1 MLCNTSPVWS
11 NDYIDA
17 ENTAS
22 KTVEEIDDSLS
33 YGFEEKRLRVLFLGE
48 WIDNLP
54 AFLSESSLT
63 PHFRLYGFDRDR
75 KIGPESEAI
84 TYGGEIRFISGLA
97 ANYFRIGTSFFTS
110 QGIHDDNGENTLLLG
125 ENGSNINTL
134 GTLYL
139 DVDLDNAYLRFFR
152 QTFNMPYLNRQD
164 SRMIPNTHEA
174 YVYASADKNFN
185 FTVGHV
191 SQIKQRNAES
201 FISMAEAAG
210 AEGSGKGMTMAG
222 ARYIFDNN
230 LSVGAINYYTD
241 DVLNIFYSEFTFVK
255 KITNQISSR
264 VTGQFT
270 HQKSIGD
277 DLIGEFDTNHYG
289 IRLQT
294 DYRNA
299 ILTLAATNTGEGAA
313 IISPYG
319 GRPGFLSLMLQ
330 NFDRANETGLLAGLS
345 YDFSAVGLPGLSAF
359 SNFAWGDNAKSA
371 ETGRSLPNV
380 DEYNFTIDYR
390 PQAGLLNGVWL
401 RLRHARADFEG
412 GNYTEDTR
420 AILNYQ
426 LPVRF

>member
-1 MLCNTSPVWS
+1 MLCNTSTVWS

-17 ENTAS
+17 ENTARKS
-22 KTVEEIDDSLS
+22 VEEIDDSLG
-33 YGFEEKRLRVLFLGE
+33 YGLEEKPIRYLFLGE

-54 AFLSESSLT
+54 TFLRESSLT

-75 KIGPESEAI
+75 KIGQESEAI
-84 TYGGEIRFISGLA
+84 TYGGEIRFVSGLVA
-97 ANYFRIGTSFFTS
+97 DYFRIGTSFFTS
-110 QGIHDDNGENTLLLG
+110 QGIHDENGEDTLLLG
-125 ENGSNINTL
+125 DNGSNINTL

-152 QTFNMPYLNRQD
+152 QTFNLPYLNRQD

-174 YVYASADKNFN
+174 YVYARSSKNVD
-185 FTVGHV
+185 FTFGHV

-201 FISMAEAAG
+201 FISMAESAG
-210 AEGSGKGMTMAG
+210 AEGSGKGTTMAG
-222 ARYIFDNN
+222 ARYVFDNN
-230 LSVGAINYYTD
+230 LSLGALNLYTD
-241 DVLNIFYSEFTFVK
+241 DVFNIFYSEFSFVK
-255 KITNQISSR
+255 EITNGVSSR

-270 HQKSIGD
+270 HQKSVGD

-289 IRLQT
+289 IRFQT

-345 YDFSAVGLPGLSAF
+345 YDFSAIGLPGLSAF
-359 SNFAWGDNAKSA
+359 SNFAWGNNAKDA
-371 ETGRSLPNV
+371 NTGRSLPDV

-390 PQAGLLNGVWL
+390 PEDGLLSGLWL

-420 AILNYQ
+420 AILNYE
-426 LPVRF
+426 LPFKL